1 MCQCVDRKVPAGFS
15 RFLCL
20 ASGAGRSTRPL
31 TTLRSRNWTCIEFL
45 HLAGDSYGANHHW
58 LAKHVEYSP
67 KVIEHGKQ
75 KKNGM
80 PSVGTGRPR
89 PGKRAR
95 GCAAVE
101 CTRRGPSERNTPRYN
116 DKAGLKKMLG
126 ATFAWKA
133 GCPCAAVQTSSIIPR
148 GTVQWMGNSD
158 CQCRSTFRWLPQT
171 SVEGRVN
178 SRLRCGNDCERDRET
193 GPGKSKTP
201 RKNACLWY
209 YCVCT
214 NCTVGARCHIRLA

>member
-1 MCQCVDRKVPAGFS
+1 MLNIHPRSSNMGNKKKTECPRSEPAGHG
-15 RFLCL
+15 RVNVL
-20 ASGAGRSTRPL
+20 A
-31 TTLRSRNWTCIEFL
+31 LRSSRM
-45 HLAGDSYGANHHW
+45 H
-58 LAKHVEYSP
+58 
-67 KVIEHGKQ
+67 
-75 KKNGM
+75 
-80 PSVGTGRPR
+80 
-89 PGKRAR
+89 
-95 GCAAVE
+95 
-101 CTRRGPSERNTPRYN
+101 RRGPSERNTPRYN

-126 ATFAWKA
+126 ATFARNA